1 MLPSLLN
8 NYSVYVLR
16 SLDVTIV
23 QLSLKGHTHVFR
35 KEIIQKALRQINLN
49 PKCLDDNY
57 YYYYDTG
64 NDQQHWSKL
73 SEMIMKHNAL
83 SEKIK
88 KFFNEIFSMIIQ
100 NF

>member
-23 QLSLKGHTHVFR
+23 QLSLKGNTHVFR

-49 PKCLDDNY
+49 PKCLDDNNNN

-73 SEMIMKHNAL
+73 SEMIMKH
-83 SEKIK
+83 IVRFRK
-88 KFFNEIFSMIIQ
+88 KLRNFSMKY
-100 NF
+100 FL